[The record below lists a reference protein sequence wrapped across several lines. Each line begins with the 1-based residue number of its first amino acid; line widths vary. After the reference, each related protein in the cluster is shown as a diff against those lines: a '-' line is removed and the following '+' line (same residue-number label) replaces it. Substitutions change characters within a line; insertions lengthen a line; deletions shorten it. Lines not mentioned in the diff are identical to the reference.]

1 MAENLNQEF
10 FDLLLYLL
18 TSSRVAIDEPK
29 RYGSFRL
36 FESFVKLLDARRK
49 LKELPSDTVLEKL
62 SGEIDKNR
70 KVASSSSSVHTKE
83 YVQLLDHLIEIMAEE
98 IMRRDQT

>member
-1 MAENLNQEF
+1 MPENLNQEF

-36 FESFVKLLDARRK
+36 FEAFGKLLDARRK
-49 LKELPSDTVLEKL
+49 LKELPSDNVLEKL
-62 SGEIDKNR
+62 SNKLEKNR
-70 KVASSSSSVHTKE
+70 QVTTSSSSVHTKE
-83 YVQLLDHLIEIMAEE
+83 YAQLLDRLIEIMAEE
-98 IMRRDQT
+98 ITRRDQT